1 MGSPRPPQPSLHLI
15 TISAHSKGN
24 MNPATPTGEVDYS
37 VINLSSKWKILR
49 QQWRFAL
56 WSLWVSIGSFM
67 LGL

>member
-1 MGSPRPPQPSLHLI
+1 MNRAGSAYEI
-15 TISAHSKGN
+15 
-24 MNPATPTGEVDYS
+24 DYS

-56 WSLWVSIGSFM
+56 WSLWISIGSFM